1 VDGGGDDLA
10 GTRGIDPAVRERLL
24 DAAEM
29 SLERYGIAKTTME
42 NTASLAGVSR
52 GFVYKHFKSKDG
64 LILAM
69 LVRRAERFNARARTF
84 IEAQPDLTESLVQ
97 GIELAVRLADRDP
110 YFGLLVGSAT
120 TDPVNRIE
128 GAVQEAL
135 RLTGELWRPVLI
147 AARERG
153 ELRAEIAIDD
163 LVQWIM
169 YLELILLAGRRLLGA
184 ADADQE
190 RQLREFFV
198 PAVLADGPV
207 IDLVARETTGR
218 RNGGASTT
226 IRARARRGTA

>member
-1 VDGGGDDLA
+1 MA
-10 GTRGIDPAVRERLL
+10 GARGIDPAVRERLL
-24 DAAEM
+24 DAVEM
-29 SLERYGIAKTTME
+29 SLERYGLPKTTME
-42 NTASLAGVSR
+42 NVAGLAGVSR

-97 GIELAVRLADRDP
+97 GIELAVRLAYRDP

-128 GAVQEAL
+128 GAVEEAL
-135 RLTGELWRPVLI
+135 RLTGELWRPVLL
-147 AARERG
+147 AARDRG
-153 ELRAEIAIDD
+153 ELRPDINIDD

-169 YLELILLAGRRLLGA
+169 YLELILLAGRRVLGVD
-184 ADADQE
+184 DAEQE
-190 RQLREFFV
+190 RQLRAFFI

-207 IDLVARETTGR
+207 IDLVVPVA
-218 RNGGASTT
+218 
-226 IRARARRGTA
+226 ARRGRA

>member
-1 VDGGGDDLA
+1 MG
-10 GTRGIDPAVRERLL
+10 RP
-24 DAAEM
+24 
-29 SLERYGIAKTTME
+29 
-42 NTASLAGVSR
+42 AGVSR

-69 LVRRAERFNARARTF
+69 LVRRAERFNTRARTF

-97 GIELAVRLADRDP
+97 GVELAVRMADRDP

-128 GAVQEAL
+128 GAAEEAL
-135 RLTGELWRPVLI
+135 RLTGELWRPVLLS
-147 AARERG
+147 AQDRG
-153 ELRAEIAIDD
+153 ELRADIRLDD

-184 ADADQE
+184 GDADHE

-198 PAVLADGPV
+198 PAVLAEGPL
-207 IDLVARETTGR
+207 IDLVTREAAPRANGRRRARE
-218 RNGGASTT
+218 S
-226 IRARARRGTA
+226 RGTA

>member
-1 VDGGGDDLA
+1 MA
-10 GTRGIDPAVRERLL
+10 GARGIDPAVRERLL
-24 DAAEM
+24 DAVEM
-29 SLERYGIAKTTME
+29 SLERYGLAKTTME
-42 NTASLAGVSR
+42 NAASLAGVSR

-97 GIELAVRLADRDP
+97 GIELAVRMADRDP

-128 GAVQEAL
+128 GAVEEAL
-135 RLTGELWRPVLI
+135 RLTGELWRPVLV

-153 ELRAEIAIDD
+153 ELRADIRLDD

-169 YLELILLAGRRLLGA
+169 YLELILLAGRRVLGVG
-184 ADADQE
+184 DADQE

-198 PAVLADGPV
+198 PAVLAEGPL
-207 IDLVARETTGR
+207 IDLVAPEGAAQANGR
-218 RNGGASTT
+218 R
-226 IRARARRGTA
+226 RAREPRGTA

>member
-1 VDGGGDDLA
+1 MA
-10 GTRGIDPAVRERLL
+10 GARGIDPAVRERLL
-24 DAAEM
+24 DAVEM

-42 NTASLAGVSR
+42 NAASLAGVSR

-128 GAVQEAL
+128 GAVEEAL
-135 RLTGELWRPVLI
+135 RLTGELWRPVLL

-153 ELRAEIAIDD
+153 ELRAEIVIDD

-184 ADADQE
+184 ADADHE

-198 PAVLADGPV
+198 PAVLAEGPV
-207 IDLVARETTGR
+207 IDLVARETTRPG
-218 RNGGASTT
+218 NGGPSPT
-226 IRARARRGTA
+226 IRPRERRGTA